1 MLTRLTRS
9 GALLFCMLSALL
21 FVPTAPLR
29 AQALKKSAFRA
40 WERSIVTIEV
50 ARRDYDYYQPWV
62 KRTQRL
68 QKTGLVAN
76 AREILTTADGMFDC
90 TLVRVQKN
98 GRGQWWT
105 GEVTWIDY
113 SANLALV
120 TVADAG
126 FWSELKPASFGAS
139 LPSSGALEILRWR
152 DGNLENRSAE
162 FTRFTVVEGQ
172 LSQINQVVLEAD
184 SEIQNVGWGEPII
197 ANSHV
202 VGIVRARENRTCI
215 ATPASVVQAIIEAR
229 RKGQFH
235 GLGHFPFVWQ
245 PADNPAVLAYLKLPG
260 PPRGVVIIDVPPRQ
274 DGCEAVLKP
283 RDILLSIDGFNL
295 DVQGDYQDPE
305 FGTLILESLSTRQK
319 WAGDTMTMQ
328 LWREGKPMTVNY
340 HLPKFEY
347 TNSLVPAAA
356 YDQEPEY
363 LIAGGLVFQ
372 PLTGPYLKSWGA
384 EWRSSAPFRLRH
396 FDQDPASQDR
406 PALVLLSQVLPDA
419 YNIGYQEL
427 RSLVVDRVNG
437 QRISRLSELR
447 DALRKPLN
455 GFHIIDFLPSD
466 SLHRLVLGAGEPERE
481 ATQRVLKRYG
491 IAEESCI
498 VANVASKPE
507 PTPSKK

>member
-1 MLTRLTRS
+1 
-9 GALLFCMLSALL
+9 
-21 FVPTAPLR
+21 
-29 AQALKKSAFRA
+29 
-40 WERSIVTIEV
+40 
-50 ARRDYDYYQPWV
+50 
-62 KRTQRL
+62 
-68 QKTGLVAN
+68 
-76 AREILTTADGMFDC
+76 
-90 TLVRVQKN
+90 
-98 GRGQWWT
+98 
-105 GEVTWIDY
+105 
-113 SANLALV
+113 
-120 TVADAG
+120 
-126 FWSELKPASFGAS
+126 
-139 LPSSGALEILRWR
+139 
-152 DGNLENRSAE
+152 
-162 FTRFTVVEGQ
+162 
-172 LSQINQVVLEAD
+172 
-184 SEIQNVGWGEPII
+184 
-197 ANSHV
+197 
-202 VGIVRARENRTCI
+202 
-215 ATPASVVQAIIEAR
+215 
-229 RKGQFH
+229 
-235 GLGHFPFVWQ
+235 
-245 PADNPAVLAYLKLPG
+245 
-260 PPRGVVIIDVPPRQ
+260 
-274 DGCEAVLKP
+274 
-283 RDILLSIDGFNL
+283 
-295 DVQGDYQDPE
+295 
-305 FGTLILESLSTRQK
+305 
-319 WAGDTMTMQ
+319 MTMQ